1 MYPSPNSTV
10 PFMKVHGCVLLQSTS
25 KFTRLQNNVFNEE
38 WGAGEDLGWL
48 SGQPSDAS
56 HRLFH
61 EAVM

>member
-38 WGAGEDLGWL
+38 WGAGEDLG
-48 SGQPSDAS
+48 
-56 HRLFH
+56 
-61 EAVM
+61 